1 MNTIITGAT
10 SDHLELMKKLLRSV
24 KQFHPTDVELVAW
37 DLGLTAE
44 ERTGLIKEFDGLHV
58 RVFDYSKY
66 PAYYNIKVAAG
77 EYAWKPALIR
87 LTRQEFGE
95 RTYLWLDAGDRL
107 MEPLDKLFLFI
118 EAKGLFSNG
127 TWGNVAKW
135 TYPATFDAINR
146 RYQDYISLRM
156 RNGAIIGFNE
166 RFEWVRELM
175 DTYAT
180 WAKTK
185 AIIAPEGSSRENHR
199 QDQTCLTLLYWDY
212 NRHHNF
218 HTEIPLYSI
227 VIHSDSD
234 PRLKHLNL

>member
-24 KQFHPTDVELVAW
+24 RQFHPTDVELVAW

-95 RTYLWLDAGDRL
+95 RTYLWLDAGDRIQ
-107 MEPLDKLFLFI
+107 EPLIKLFQFI
-118 EAKGLFSNG
+118 AAKGFFSNTTHG
-127 TWGNVAKW
+127 TVAKW
-135 TYPATFDAINR
+135 THPAVFKALDPR
-146 RYQDYISLRM
+146 FEGYKGLRM

-166 RFEWVRELM
+166 RLPWVRELM
-175 DTYAT
+175 NLYAG
-180 WAKTK
+180 WASTK
-185 AIIAPEGSSRENHR
+185 R
-199 QDQTCLTLLYWDY
+199 
-212 NRHHNF
+212 
-218 HTEIPLYSI
+218 
-227 VIHSDSD
+227 
-234 PRLKHLNL
+234 

>member
-24 KQFHPTDVELVAW
+24 RQFHPTDVELVAW

-95 RTYLWLDAGDRL
+95 RTYLWLDAGDRIQ
-107 MEPLDKLFLFI
+107 EPLIKLFQFI
-118 EAKGLFSNG
+118 AAKGFFSNTTHG
-127 TWGNVAKW
+127 TVAKW
-135 TYPATFDAINR
+135 THPAVFKALDPR
-146 RYQDYISLRM
+146 FEGYKGLRM

-166 RFEWVRELM
+166 RLGWVRELM
-175 DTYAT
+175 NLYAG
-180 WAKTK
+180 WASTK
-185 AIIAPEGSSRENHR
+185 EIIAPEGSSRDNHR
-199 QDQTCLTLLYWDY
+199 QDQSCLTLLYWDY
-212 NRHHNF
+212 NRRHAF
-218 HTEIPLYSI
+218 HTEVPCYSI
-227 VIHSDSD
+227 RIHT
-234 PRLKHLNL
+234 KYE

>member
-1 MNTIITGAT
+1 MNTIITGA
-10 SDHLELMKKLLRSV
+10 SSNHFEPLQKLLRSV
-24 KQFHPTDVELVAW
+24 RRFHPTLDLAVW
-37 DLGLTAE
+37 DLGLTPT
-44 ERTGLIKEFDGLHV
+44 ERTSLETEFTLSV
-58 RVFDYSKY
+58 RIFDYSKY
-66 PAYYNIKVAAG
+66 PPYFNINVAAG
-77 EYAWKPALIR
+77 EYAWKPALIQE
-87 LTRQEFGE
+87 TRQALGQ

-107 MEPLDKLFLFI
+107 IEPLDKLFLFI

-212 NRHHNF
+212 NRRHNF